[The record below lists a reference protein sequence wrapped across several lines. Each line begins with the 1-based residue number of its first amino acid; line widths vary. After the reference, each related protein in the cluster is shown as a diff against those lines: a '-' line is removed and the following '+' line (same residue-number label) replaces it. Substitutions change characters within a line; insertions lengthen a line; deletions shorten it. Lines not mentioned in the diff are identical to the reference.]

1 MASRHY
7 ARAALLL
14 AAAALAVVRPSHA
27 QSAGDGFLFHA
38 PGGSW
43 GLYGGFNRARAGS
56 DLFAFVTKQ
65 LTLNRGDFSSATFGS
80 NLAVRLSPSN
90 DIVFDVDYASVSQRS
105 EFRKWVDQNNLPI
118 EQTTSLLRVPITLS
132 VRHYLTAR
140 GRSISRFAWIP
151 AARALYVGAGAGMM
165 RYKFHQS
172 GDFVDFQ
179 TRNVFPDEFQSTAW
193 TPVLQALAGIDVSLT
208 QSLVLTGEA
217 RYTWAKGPLGTDYV
231 GFNRIDLSGV
241 AVTTGLSIRQ

>member
-1 MASRHY
+1 MTSGRY
-7 ARAALLL
+7 AALLL
-14 AAAALAVVRPSHA
+14 AATAAVTRPSLA
-27 QSAGDGFLFHA
+27 QHAGDGFLFHA

-43 GLYGGFNRARAGS
+43 GLYGGFNRASAGS

-65 LTLNRGDFSSATFGS
+65 LTLDRGDFSSATFGS

-90 DIVFDVDYASVSQRS
+90 DIVFDVGYASVSHRS
-105 EFRKWVDQNNLPI
+105 EFRKWIDQNNLPI

-132 VRHYLTAR
+132 VKHYLTAR

-165 RYKFHQS
+165 RYKFHQT

-179 TRNVFPDEFQSTAW
+179 TLNVFPDEFQSTAW

-217 RYTWAKGPLGTDYV
+217 RYTWAKGPPGTDYV

-241 AVTTGLSIRQ
+241 ALTTGLSIRQ